1 MTDAPSPASGAPLK
15 LFNSL
20 TRKLEEFRPVHP
32 GEARVYSCGP
42 TVYNYPHIGNM
53 RAYVFADTL
62 GRTLS
67 FKGYKLTHVIN
78 ITDVGHLTD
87 DADAGEDKL
96 EKAAAEKAQSI
107 WDIARHYTEA
117 YWADVKALNIRQPAH
132 WSIATDYVP
141 QMIEFAKAIADKHCY
156 ELDSGLYF
164 NTKTVPDYG
173 RLAREDDL
181 LAEMQKLIQRQK
193 AAKDIAGAK
202 ERIDALRKLVIDF
215 IAVIDDFY
223 KRKSLKKYQ
232 SLRAIWQVAAE
243 ASEDDFPAALQR
255 SLNESRA
262 FFKAPRVEP
271 VAGKRNDE
279 DFAIWRKTP
288 AGETRQME
296 WDSPWGRGAPGWHLE
311 CSVMSEALLGFPFD
325 IHTGG
330 IDHREIHHPN
340 EIAQNQAHSCSAD
353 SGARFWMH
361 NNFLV
366 ERSGKMSK
374 SSGEFL
380 RLQLLI
386 DKGYHTLAYR
396 LMCLQAHY
404 RSELEFSWEGLG
416 AALTRL
422 KRLVMAVEKLD
433 PPRNG
438 EVASR
443 SDDGGGARPSADA
456 AQDRPPPPP
465 ASPIPLPVPGRIA
478 DLLAKFDAA
487 MSDDL
492 NTPVA
497 LTLLEEAAAM
507 KKVDADQKR
516 AALAAM
522 DAVLG
527 LNILSL
533 SRADLRIRPR
543 AATITEVEIEEILT
557 RRKEARAAKDFAT
570 SDKLRDELIAAGVE
584 VMDGDPLGWDWRL
597 EA

>member
-1 MTDAPSPASGAPLK
+1 MTDAPASPLK

-20 TRKLEEFRPVHP
+20 TRSLENFEPVHP

-67 FKGYKLTHVIN
+67 YNGYKLTHVIN

-107 WDIARHYTEA
+107 WDIARYYTEA

-141 QMIEFAKAIADKHCY
+141 QMIEFAKAIANKHCY
-156 ELDSGLYF
+156 ELESGLYF
-164 NTKTVPDYG
+164 DTTTVSDYG
-173 RLAREDDL
+173 RLARHGTDEG
-181 LAEMQKLIQRQK
+181 ES
-193 AAKDIAGAK
+193 
-202 ERIDALRKLVIDF
+202 RID
-215 IAVIDDFY
+215 
-223 KRKSLKKYQ
+223 
-232 SLRAIWQVAAE
+232 
-243 ASEDDFPAALQR
+243 
-255 SLNESRA
+255 
-262 FFKAPRVEP
+262 P
-271 VAGKRNDE
+271 VDGKRAPA

-340 EIAQNQAHSCSAD
+340 EIAQNQAHSCSDA
-353 SGARFWMH
+353 SGARIWMH

-380 RLQLLI
+380 RVQLLI
-386 DKGYHTLAYR
+386 DKGYHPLAYR

-422 KRLVMAVEKLD
+422 KRLVMAA
-433 PPRNG
+433 
-438 EVASR
+438 ASVR
-443 SDDGGGARPSADA
+443 DIEAVPAT
-456 AQDRPPPPP
+456 DRR
-465 ASPIPLPVPGRIA
+465 LG

-487 MSDDL
+487 VSDDL

-497 LTLLEEAAAM
+497 LTVLEETAAM
-507 KKVDADQKR
+507 KKIDVGQKR
-516 AALAAM
+516 AALEAM

-527 LNILSL
+527 LQLLAL
-533 SRADLRIRPR
+533 SREDLRLRPKDAR
-543 AATITEVEIEEILT
+543 IDAEAIEGILAK
-557 RRKEARAAKDFAT
+557 RKDARAGKDFAA
-570 SDKLRDELIAAGVE
+570 SDALRDDLIAAGVE

-597 EA
+597 AN

>member
-1 MTDAPSPASGAPLK
+1 MTDAPAHPISASPLK

-20 TRKLEEFRPVHP
+20 TRSLEIFEPVHP

-67 FKGYKLTHVIN
+67 YKGYKLTHVIN

-107 WDIARHYTEA
+107 WDIAKHYTEA

-164 NTKTVPDYG
+164 DTTTVSDYG
-173 RLAREDDL
+173 RLARHGTDEG
-181 LAEMQKLIQRQK
+181 ES
-193 AAKDIAGAK
+193 
-202 ERIDALRKLVIDF
+202 RID
-215 IAVIDDFY
+215 
-223 KRKSLKKYQ
+223 
-232 SLRAIWQVAAE
+232 
-243 ASEDDFPAALQR
+243 
-255 SLNESRA
+255 
-262 FFKAPRVEP
+262 P
-271 VAGKRNDE
+271 VDGKRHPA

-288 AGETRQME
+288 PGEKRQME

-340 EIAQNQAHSCSAD
+340 EIAQNQAHSCSDA
-353 SGARFWMH
+353 SGARLWMH

-380 RLQLLI
+380 RVQLLI
-386 DKGYHTLAYR
+386 DKGYHSLAYR

-422 KRLVMAVEKLD
+422 KRLVMAAAPVRDVEAAE
-433 PPRNG
+433 P
-438 EVASR
+438 
-443 SDDGGGARPSADA
+443 SDRRLG
-456 AQDRPPPPP
+456 
-465 ASPIPLPVPGRIA
+465 

-492 NTPVA
+492 NTAVA
-497 LTLLEEAAAM
+497 LTQLEEAAAM
-507 KKVDADQKR
+507 KKVDAGQKR
-516 AALAAM
+516 ATLAAM

-527 LNILSL
+527 LDLLTID
-533 SRADLRIRPR
+533 RAALRIRPS
-543 AATITEVEIEEILT
+543 ATMIAEDEIEAILS
-557 RRKEARAAKDFAT
+557 RRKDARAAKDFAA
-570 SDKLRDELIAAGVE
+570 SDALRDELLAAGVE

-597 EA
+597 DT

>member
-1 MTDAPSPASGAPLK
+1 MGADMTDSPAPPLK

-20 TRKLEEFRPVHP
+20 TRSLEEFVPVHP

-67 FKGYKLTHVIN
+67 YKGYKLTHVIN

-132 WSIATDYVP
+132 WSIATDFVP
-141 QMIEFAKAIADKHCY
+141 QMIDFAKAIADRHCY
-156 ELDSGLYF
+156 ELESGLYF
-164 NTKTVPDYG
+164 DTTTVAHYG
-173 RLAREDDL
+173 SLAR
-181 LAEMQKLIQRQK
+181 
-193 AAKDIAGAK
+193 AGTD
-202 ERIDALRKLVIDF
+202 EGESRID
-215 IAVIDDFY
+215 
-223 KRKSLKKYQ
+223 
-232 SLRAIWQVAAE
+232 
-243 ASEDDFPAALQR
+243 
-255 SLNESRA
+255 
-262 FFKAPRVEP
+262 P
-271 VAGKRNDE
+271 VDGKRHPA

-340 EIAQNQAHSCSAD
+340 EIAQNQAHNCTD
-353 SGARFWMH
+353 FSGARFWMH

-380 RLQLLI
+380 RVQLLI
-386 DKGYHTLAYR
+386 DKGYHPLAYR

-422 KRLVMAVEKLD
+422 KRMVKITEM
-433 PPRNG
+433 
-438 EVASR
+438 
-443 SDDGGGARPSADA
+443 
-456 AQDRPPPPP
+456 
-465 ASPIPLPVPGRIA
+465 IA
-478 DLLAKFDAA
+478 DQPMTEGLSHPKFEAALAKFDAA

-492 NTPVA
+492 NTPIA
-497 LTLLEEAAAM
+497 LTALEDALAV
-507 KKVDADQKR
+507 KKVDAMIKR
-516 AALAAM
+516 SVIERM

-527 LNILSL
+527 LRLFGSETNDELA
-533 SRADLRIRPR
+533 RQDLRVRPK
-543 AATITEVEIEEILT
+543 AAAITEEEIEAALA

-570 SDKLRDELIAAGVE
+570 SDALRDELIAAGVE
-584 VMDGDPLGWDWRL
+584 VMDGDPLGWEWRL